1 MLRVHMFSTAE
12 SVKGQGVGA
21 AYIELIQML
30 KKYFPNKFAIEINN
44 YQASDISHYHTID
57 PRYYASTF
65 ARKKRGVM
73 VGAVH
78 FLPQT
83 LEGSIKLPRLV
94 QSLMGRYVLS
104 FYQRM
109 DQLVV
114 VNPSFIE
121 ELVALGLPREKITYI
136 PNFVSKESFYPQDTS
151 QKKGFRQSLN
161 IPEDKLVVLG
171 VGQIQKRKGI
181 DDFVQLAI
189 DNPEIQFVWAGGFS
203 FGQITDGY
211 DKYKQIY
218 ENPPANLYFPGIVD
232 REKMND
238 YYNLADIFLLPSY
251 NELFP
256 MAILEAFS
264 AGTAVMLRDLSLYH
278 AIIDDYYYP
287 CADRQ
292 AMHQA
297 LNKFQANRQALEDY
311 KAKSLKA
318 SEYYSEPN
326 VAKLWEQYYQR
337 IYGQKA

>member
-30 KKYFPNKFAIEINN
+30 KKYFPDKFAIEINN

-83 LEGSIKLPRLV
+83 LQGSIKLPRMI
-94 QSLMGRYVLS
+94 QSWVDRYVLS
-104 FYQRM
+104 FYRRM

-114 VNPSFIE
+114 VNPSFID
-121 ELVALGLPREKITYI
+121 ELVALGLPKEKITYI
-136 PNFVSKESFYPQDTS
+136 PNFVSKESFYPQSTE
-151 QKKGFRQSLN
+151 QKRAFRQHLN

-189 DNPEIQFVWAGGFS
+189 DNPKIQFVWAGGFS

-211 DKYKQIY
+211 DKYKEIY

-232 REKMND
+232 RQQMNA

-264 AGTAVMLRDLSLYH
+264 AGTAVMLRDLELYH
-278 AIIDDYYYP
+278 SIIEGYYCP
-287 CADRQ
+287 CQDRAEMQAALERFEADRQ
-292 AMHQA
+292 Q
-297 LNKFQANRQALEDY
+297 LETY
-311 KAKSLKA
+311 KAKSLEA
-318 SEYYSEPN
+318 SEYYSEAN
-326 VAKLWEQYYQR
+326 VAKLWDQYYHR
-337 IYGQKA
+337 ICPNKD